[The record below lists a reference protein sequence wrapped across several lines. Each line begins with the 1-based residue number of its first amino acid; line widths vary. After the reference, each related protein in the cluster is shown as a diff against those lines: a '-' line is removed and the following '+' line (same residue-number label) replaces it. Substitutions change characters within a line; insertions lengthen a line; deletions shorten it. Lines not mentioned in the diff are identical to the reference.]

1 MLEFFARARLQRDAN
16 RKMWRNNES
25 ARLGEK
31 SL

>member
-1 MLEFFARARLQRDAN
+1 MPEFFARARLRRNAN
-16 RKMWRNNES
+16 RKMWRNYES

>member
-1 MLEFFARARLQRDAN
+1 MPEFFAHARVRRDAN

>member
-1 MLEFFARARLQRDAN
+1 MPNFFARARLRRNAN
-16 RKMWRNNES
+16 RKMWRNYES

>member
-1 MLEFFARARLQRDAN
+1 MLEFFARARLRRGAN

>member
-1 MLEFFARARLQRDAN
+1 MPNFFARARLQRDAN
-16 RKMWRNNES
+16 RKMWRNYES

>member
-1 MLEFFARARLQRDAN
+1 MPEFFAHARLRRDAN
-16 RKMWRNNES
+16 RKMWRNNEL

>member
-1 MLEFFARARLQRDAN
+1 MPDFFARARLRRNAN
-16 RKMWRNNES
+16 RKMWRNYKS

>member
-1 MLEFFARARLQRDAN
+1 MLEFFARARLRRNAN
-16 RKMWRNNES
+16 RKMWRNYES

>member
-1 MLEFFARARLQRDAN
+1 MLEFFARARLRRNAN
-16 RKMWRNNES
+16 RKMWRNNKS